1 MKEYTIYYY
10 LFDQKSE
17 VRTMIIEANTL
28 QDAIIMFNVNYSKG
42 ATLVHAE
49 QLELKE

>member
-1 MKEYTIYYY
+1 MTEYAIHYYI
-10 LFDQKSE
+10 FDQKSE

-28 QDAIIMFNVNYSKG
+28 QDAIVVFNVNYSKG

-49 QLELKE
+49 QFGLSK

>member
-1 MKEYTIYYY
+1 MKEFAVHYY

-17 VRTMIIEANTL
+17 IRTMYLKASTM

-42 ATLVHAE
+42 ATLVDV
-49 QLELKE
+49 KEKGR

>member
-1 MKEYTIYYY
+1 MKEYNIHYY

-28 QDAIIMFNVNYSKG
+28 QDAIIMFHVNYSKG

-49 QLELKE
+49 LLELGE